1 MIMISFDSDWTV
13 CFSYYVECSVKRKML
28 WLVIELNI
36 VISIFC
42 FYLAWRIWN
51 VRQTLLQVEQ
61 TLNLIDF
68 CTSKVLDKTP
78 EFFLLHQQKI
88 NQLRQLYK
96 QLDLQVQQVKQIMAM
111 LWLLRTIWHRFCRIW
126 R

>member
-1 MIMISFDSDWTV
+1 
-13 CFSYYVECSVKRKML
+13 ML

-42 FYLAWRIWN
+42 FYLAWRIWK
-51 VRQTLLQVEQ
+51 VRQTLLQVQQ
-61 TLNLIDF
+61 TLNLINI
-68 CTSKVLDKTP
+68 CTSKVLEQTP
-78 EFFLLHQQKI
+78 EIFQLHQQKI

-111 LWLLRTIWHRFCRIW
+111 LWLLRTIWHRFIRIW

>member
-1 MIMISFDSDWTV
+1 
-13 CFSYYVECSVKRKML
+13 ML

-36 VISIFC
+36 VISIFS
-42 FYLAWRIWN
+42 FYLAWRIWR

-61 TLNLIDF
+61 TLNLINI
-68 CTSKVLDKTP
+68 CTSKVLGKTP
-78 EFFLLHQQKI
+78 EFFQLHQQKI

-111 LWLLRTIWHRFCRIW
+111 LWLLRTIWHNFCRIW

>member
-1 MIMISFDSDWTV
+1 
-13 CFSYYVECSVKRKML
+13 ML

-42 FYLAWRIWN
+42 FYLAWRIWK

-61 TLNLIDF
+61 TLNLIDI
-68 CTSKVLDKTP
+68 CTNKILGKTP
-78 EFFLLHQQKI
+78 EFFQFHQQKI

-111 LWLLRTIWHRFCRIW
+111 LWLLRTIWHRCCRIW

>member
-1 MIMISFDSDWTV
+1 
-13 CFSYYVECSVKRKML
+13 ML

-36 VISIFC
+36 VISIFS
-42 FYLAWRIWN
+42 FYLAWRIWRI
-51 VRQTLLQVEQ
+51 RQTLLQVEQ
-61 TLNLIDF
+61 ILNLINI

-78 EFFLLHQQKI
+78 EFFQLHQQKI

-111 LWLLRTIWHRFCRIW
+111 LWLLRTIWHRFCRVW

>member
-1 MIMISFDSDWTV
+1 
-13 CFSYYVECSVKRKML
+13 ML

-36 VISIFC
+36 FISIFC
-42 FYLAWRIWN
+42 FYLAWRIWK

-61 TLNLIDF
+61 TLNLIDN
-68 CTSKVLDKTP
+68 CTNKILGKTP
-78 EFFLLHQQKI
+78 EFFQLHQQKI

-111 LWLLRTIWHRFCRIW
+111 LWLLRTIWHRFYRIW

>member
-1 MIMISFDSDWTV
+1 
-13 CFSYYVECSVKRKML
+13 ML
-28 WLVIELNI
+28 WLIIELNI

-42 FYLAWRIWN
+42 FYLAWKIWK

-61 TLNLIDF
+61 TLNLIDN

-78 EFFLLHQQKI
+78 EFFQLHQQKI

-111 LWLLRTIWHRFCRIW
+111 FWLIGTIWHRFHRIW

>member
-1 MIMISFDSDWTV
+1 
-13 CFSYYVECSVKRKML
+13 ML

-42 FYLAWRIWN
+42 FYLAWKIWK

-61 TLNLIDF
+61 TLNLIDN

-78 EFFLLHQQKI
+78 EFFQLHQQKI

-111 LWLLRTIWHRFCRIW
+111 LWLVRTIWHRFHRIW